1 MQTSLSFSRPLTRR
15 DALRL
20 GGVALGAAALAP
32 GLAGCGDDD
41 DAGGQGEVQFLS
53 TQLAPIEEAE
63 KFRNEILAGFEG
75 SVRFVGDDNPATF
88 ADRVIAQERAGE
100 VSISLLGGLHPHL
113 EVLAAR
119 NLLADL
125 SDLGQELSGRGFN
138 EDFLELARFG
148 GDRLLFIPWMQA
160 TYIMA
165 ARREALERLPGGAD
179 VRSLTYDQW
188 REWGASIASEEGSP
202 RLGFPVADDGLIHRF
217 FEGYAYPSYTGGLNT
232 TFTSSGAM
240 AMWDW
245 MRGTWEQTN
254 PQSTTYAFMQEPLLA
269 GEVWVAWD
277 HTARLI
283 NAFTTDPES
292 FVAFPAA
299 RGPEGLGYMPVVA
312 GLAIPK
318 GARNERGAR
327 ELISYLTRPETAATT
342 LRAVAFLPPFEQPE
356 EVAADVDPGIRA
368 EVAAVQAMYGSED
381 AIPALSPVGLGER
394 EEAYNQVFR
403 TTFEQIVLDGR
414 DVRAT
419 LDEQAPRLQGV
430 LDATRARCWR
440 PDPESAGTCQV
451 A

>member
-1 MQTSLSFSRPLTRR
+1 MQDPLSLSWPLTRR

-20 GGVALGAAALAP
+20 GGAALGAAALAP
-32 GLAGCGDDD
+32 ALASCGDD
-41 DAGGQGEVQFLS
+41 GGGDEGGVQFLS

-63 KFRNEILAGFEG
+63 KFRGEILEGFEG
-75 SVRFVGDDNPATF
+75 SVEFVGDDNPATF

-100 VSISLLGGLHPHL
+100 VGISLLGGLHPHL
-113 EVLAAR
+113 ELLAAR

-125 SDLGQELSGRGFN
+125 SDLGEELSGRGFN
-138 EDFLELARFG
+138 RDFLELARFG
-148 GDRLLFIPWMQA
+148 GDKLLFIPWMQA
-160 TYIMA
+160 TYIMV
-165 ARREALERLPGGAD
+165 ARQEALEQLPGGAD
-179 VRSLTYDQW
+179 VRSLSYDQW

-240 AMWDW
+240 TMWDW
-245 MRGTWEQTN
+245 MSGTWQQTN

-283 NAFTTDPES
+283 NAFTTDPDS

-318 GARNERGAR
+318 GAPDERGAR

-342 LRAVAFLPPFEQPE
+342 LSAVAFLPPFEEQE

-368 EVAAVQAMYGSED
+368 EVAAVQAMYGSGD

-403 TTFEQIVLDGR
+403 TTFEQIVLDDG
-414 DVRAT
+414 DIGST

-430 LDATRARCWR
+430 LDATKARCWR
-440 PDPESAGTCQV
+440 PDPQSAGTCQV

>member
-1 MQTSLSFSRPLTRR
+1 MQDPLSLSWPLTRR

-20 GGVALGAAALAP
+20 GGAALGAAALAP
-32 GLAGCGDDD
+32 GLASCGDDD
-41 DAGGQGEVQFLS
+41 GGGEGGVQFLS

-63 KFRNEILAGFEG
+63 KFRGEILEGFEG

-88 ADRVIAQERAGE
+88 ADRIIAQERAGD
-100 VSISLLGGLHPHL
+100 VGISLLGGLHPHL
-113 EVLAAR
+113 EILAAR

-125 SDLGQELSGRGFN
+125 SDLGEELSGRGFN
-138 EDFLELARFG
+138 RDFLELARFG

-165 ARREALERLPGGAD
+165 ARREALEQLPDGAD
-179 VRSLTYDQW
+179 VRSLTYDHW
-188 REWGASIASEEGSP
+188 REWGTRIASEEGSP

-245 MRGTWEQTN
+245 MSGAWQQTN

-269 GEVWVAWD
+269 GEVWVAWE

-283 NAFTTDPES
+283 NAFTTDPDS

-299 RGPEGLGYMPVVA
+299 RGPEGLGHMPVVA

-318 GARNERGAR
+318 GAPDERGAR

-342 LRAVAFLPPFEQPE
+342 LRAVAFLPPFEEQG

-368 EVAAVQAMYGSED
+368 EVAAVQAMYGSGD

-403 TTFEQIVLDGR
+403 TTFEEIVLDGG
-414 DVRAT
+414 DVGST

-430 LDATRARCWR
+430 LDATKARCWR